1 MCVWVGAAINKK
13 LNTTDETVFG
23 ETDDKTLA
31 KFSDLFSRPRS
42 SDSSPKL
49 LSNSANMPPVV
60 AFHYASAIPKD
71 ERVETTPELSAPPF
85 RIEKDLG
92 NEYFLHKMDVSLQ
105 EDTGVDD
112 NRMCERA
119 GNILP
124 SARPQTMW

>member
-23 ETDDKTLA
+23 ETNDKTLA
-31 KFSDLFSRPRS
+31 KFSD
-42 SDSSPKL
+42 PKL
-49 LSNSANMPPVV
+49 VSNSANMPPVV
-60 AFHYASAIPKD
+60 ALHYASAIPKD